1 MVKALSI
8 SGSQLSN
15 LSWNLPRCSRKIRKR
30 GCWNVATETKSTKC
44 TNLYSQCRLKSIVN
58 PNGLIKIAAEKNIIF
73 KSIKQ
78 QTEDNLETGLVCHH
92 DNDKQCIKSRYIGWY
107 FQYQIEIRRGLAER
121 KPISML
127 LLWISLGLGLVP
139 LCSETNFY
147 RTLVQYLSTLVTDH
161 ICKSEFVYLKV
172 TKYVLFLQL
181 KYRYFWWKVC
191 RPQNRR
197 MYIAL

>member
-1 MVKALSI
+1 M
-8 SGSQLSN
+8 
-15 LSWNLPRCSRKIRKR
+15 
-30 GCWNVATETKSTKC
+30 
-44 TNLYSQCRLKSIVN
+44 
-58 PNGLIKIAAEKNIIF
+58 
-73 KSIKQ
+73 
-78 QTEDNLETGLVCHH
+78 
-92 DNDKQCIKSRYIGWY
+92 
-107 FQYQIEIRRGLAER
+107 AER

-139 LCSETNFY
+139 LCSEAIFY

-161 ICKSEFVYLKV
+161 SIKSEFVHLKV

>member
-1 MVKALSI
+1 MQK
-8 SGSQLSN
+8 
-15 LSWNLPRCSRKIRKR
+15 
-30 GCWNVATETKSTKC
+30 KSPKC
-44 TNLYSQCRLKSIVN
+44 TNLNLLCRSESIVDSN
-58 PNGLIKIAAEKNIIF
+58 SLMMFAAHKNIII
-73 KSIKQ
+73 KSIKRR
-78 QTEDNLETGLVCHH
+78 TEDNLETRFVCHH

-127 LLWISLGLGLVP
+127 LLWISLGPGLVP

-197 MYIAL
+197 VYIAL